1 MDKITRVGIDL
12 GKRVFHVTA
21 LNGSDRVVERK
32 RFGRAGLR
40 GIGCEVAMEAWAAPT
55 TGAGMRSA
63 WGTRFA

>member
-21 LNGSDRVVERK
+21 VDASGRVVQRN

-40 GIGCEVAMEAWAAPT
+40 SYLEI
-55 TGAGMRSA
+55 
-63 WGTRFA
+63 